1 MTTTDLYVST
11 IGSDSNSGTQTSPFK
26 TILAA
31 SQAAQPGTTVHVAA
45 GTYYGGF
52 ATTASG
58 TSSALIHYVSD
69 TPGGATIV
77 PAPSSTSEF
86 GWDQRGAYVTI
97 DGFNVD
103 GANYQGG
110 KPWTVGINLDGSHS
124 LVENSHVHNI
134 MTNASQVA
142 ANGSHGG
149 AGIMLEGYYG
159 GTNMNAIGN
168 VVDHIGP
175 SDWTASGAQYIQGIY
190 ASSGHDTIANNQ
202 VYLVSCDAISNY
214 HDATNNVIVNNTI
227 FNSHEG
233 IDIAAGG
240 TYHLTSVPDNFFVAN
255 NIVYNTTNGIEE
267 ASGVGTHD
275 TVTNNLV
282 YGNGSYNYQLAHAT
296 AQNSVN
302 AAPQFV
308 NYGASG
314 GGDYH
319 LAAGSAAIDSG
330 TATDAPSTDL
340 AGTARPQ
347 GAGVD
352 IGAYEYISSGGTSS
366 GGTTSGGT
374 TSGGAATVQPF
385 DLPVSGAS
393 TTVIDGDKHPDTLTG
408 TSGNDYIDG
417 VLNVGNTGDTMT
429 GAAGDNTYVVN
440 NNHDQVV
447 ENTGQGIDTVL
458 LKATSYTLA
467 ANVENLTSLGSVAH
481 NIVGNQLDNLITAG
495 GGNDTI
501 NGGAG
506 NDIIKAGGGA
516 DVLTGG
522 TGHDMFAFSAV
533 GAGSKVTDFHPGED
547 LLDLR
552 LLMKAIGYTGTDPV
566 ADHTMALVPDG
577 AGGTEV
583 TVDPTHSGTMHNL
596 VDVQHVA
603 GANLH
608 VGTDLLWH

>member
-11 IGSDSNSGTQTSPFK
+11 TGSDSNSGTQTSPFK

-58 TSSALIHYVSD
+58 TSSASIHYVSD

-190 ASSGHDTIANNQ
+190 AGSGHDTIANNQ

-227 FNSHEG
+227 FNSRYG
-233 IDIAAGG
+233 IDVAGGG
-240 TYHLTSVPDNFFVAN
+240 TYHLTSVADNFVVAN
-255 NIVYNTTNGIEE
+255 NIVYNSNTGIVEGG
-267 ASGVGTHD
+267 AIGTHD
-275 TVTNNLV
+275 TFTNNLLNN
-282 YGNGSYNYQLAHAT
+282 NGTNWELAHAT
-296 AQNSVN
+296 PQNTVT

-308 NYGASG
+308 NYVASG

-319 LAAGSAAIDSG
+319 LTSGSAAIDSG

-340 AGTARPQ
+340 AGAARPQ

-352 IGAYEYISSGGTSS
+352 IGAYEYMSS

-374 TSGGAATVQPF
+374 TSGGTATGGTATVQPF
-385 DLPVSGAS
+385 NLPVSGTSQHSIYGNTHAN
-393 TTVIDGDKHPDTLTG
+393 TLNG

-417 VLNVGNTGDTMT
+417 VHNTGNTGDTMT
-429 GAAGDNTYVVN
+429 GGAGDDTYVVN
-440 NNHDQVV
+440 NNHDHVV

-467 ANVENLTSLGSVAH
+467 ANVENLTAQGSVAH
-481 NIVGNQLDNLITAG
+481 NVVGNQSDNLITASS
-495 GGNDTI
+495 GNDTI

-506 NDIIKAGGGA
+506 NDIIKAGAGA
-516 DVLTGG
+516 DMLTGG

-533 GAGSKVTDFHPGED
+533 GAGSKATDFHPGED

-552 LLMKAIGYTGTDPV
+552 SLMKAIGYAGTDPV

-603 GANLH
+603 VANLH